1 MILRRLRPTLVLLC
15 ALLAPQAQAQAQGQ
29 ASVVRLPSLSL
40 EAAVKA
46 ASAALADCR
55 ERGALVAVAAT
66 DRSGNV
72 LVVLRDPLAGVHTS
86 DTAVRK
92 AWTSVSFRNPTTTLE
107 KATAANTASSG
118 IRHLPGVAMIGGGL
132 PVEAAGSL
140 VGGLGVS
147 GAPSGEMD
155 EACANA
161 GFEVIRDDLEMGS

>member
-1 MILRRLRPTLVLLC
+1 MILRRLRPILVLLC
-15 ALLAPQAQAQAQGQ
+15 LLLTPQAQAQGQ

-107 KATAANTASSG
+107 KATAATTASSG

-161 GFEVIRDDLEMGS
+161 GFEAIRDDLEMGS

>member
-1 MILRRLRPTLVLLC
+1 VILRGLRPTLALLC
-15 ALLAPQAQAQAQGQ
+15 ALLAPQVQAQGQ

-72 LVVLRDPLAGVHTS
+72 LAVLRDPLAGVHTS

-92 AWTSVSFRNPTTTLE
+92 AWTSVSFRNATTALE

-132 PVEAAGSL
+132 PLEAAGSL

-161 GFEVIRDDLEMGS
+161 GFEAIRDDLEMGS